1 MNAAVI
7 PESIAQLQLST
18 PMFSSR
24 ALRLKMRANGLSST
38 PLVYCRMAR
47 QLAHRN
53 RGEPWGSWLHR
64 CCGS

>member
-24 ALRLKMRANGLSST
+24 ALRLKMRANALSST

-47 QLAHRN
+47 QLAH
-53 RGEPWGSWLHR
+53 
-64 CCGS
+64 